1 MNKRLASVI
10 ARATLVAGL
19 LAMLISGCKQ
29 KESADTD
36 YDALAQKL
44 VAQCTNVQEGDLVL
58 ITGGVRDV
66 ELLENLAVQVR
77 KLGAFPLVSL
87 GSERITRC
95 YYDEVP
101 AKYDSQIPGF
111 DLALANLVTAV
122 ISVDYLETIGLLAD
136 VPAERIATVSK
147 ASTPVSVRM
156 IERSVR
162 QVNLGNGLYPTAAL
176 ASQFG
181 VSQEELSSIFWDG
194 VNTDYS
200 QLQAQGVTAKAALV
214 SGSEVH
220 ITNPNGTDLRLHID
234 GRPVFVSDGVISDE
248 EMELGGAAGMVWLP
262 AGEVYT
268 TPVPGTAEGT
278 VVVDHYFYQGH
289 DIRDLTLTF
298 EAGKLVSMTAE
309 SNLERLQAVY
319 DAAGPG
325 KDLFAVVDVGLNS
338 NVRIPSGSQMVA
350 WMPAGM
356 VTIGF
361 GTNTWAGGENSANFA
376 LYAHLPGSTL
386 KVDGK
391 IVVENG
397 SLKL

>member
-10 ARATLVAGL
+10 ARATLAAGL

-87 GSERITRC
+87 GSERIDRC

-101 AKYDSQIPGF
+101 AKYDSQIPEF

-122 ISVDYLETIGLLAD
+122 ISVYYLETIGLLAD

-147 ASTPVSVRM
+147 AGTPVSVRM

-181 VSQEELSSIFWDG
+181 VTQDELSSIFWDG

-200 QLQAQGVTAKAALV
+200 QLQAQGEAVKAALV

-220 ITNPNGTDLRLHID
+220 LTNPNGTDLRLRID

-248 EMELGGAAGMVWLP
+248 ETERGGAACLVWLP
-262 AGEVYT
+262 AGEAYT

-278 VVVDHYFYQGH
+278 VVVDHLFYQGQ

-309 SNLERLQAVY
+309 SGLERLQAVY

-325 KDLFAVVDVGLNS
+325 KDLFAVVDVGLNP
-338 NVRIPSGSQMVA
+338 NVHIPSGSQMVG

-356 VTIGF
+356 VTIGL
-361 GTNTWAGGENSANFA
+361 GNNNWAGGGNSANFA
-376 LYAHLPGSTL
+376 LEAHLPGSTL